1 MIRSRAE
8 GRALPS
14 QRGRP
19 DGDFSD
25 VRDLG
30 DPVPVAVVDDDDPP
44 AAPMPRIHDAGPGG
58 GTDLTRRYLREIGRI
73 PLLSGAEEV
82 RLARAIE
89 AGLLAGERL
98 AAGDAGPDH
107 DALVEVVR
115 IGQRAKAS
123 LIEANLRLV
132 VSIAR
137 RYTRRGLP
145 MLDLIQEGNVGL
157 IRAVERFDHARG
169 FKFSTYA
176 TWWIRQAISRALAE
190 QGRTIRLPVHVVDEL
205 NRVLRVLRTLAQ
217 KQARDPSVE
226 ELAAATSLPADRV
239 VELLSYAEEPVSL
252 QLPVGESSDNMFGD
266 FVEDTDALSPEELVA
281 QLLLRDQVE
290 QVLDGLSE
298 REKMVV
304 RLRYGLH
311 DGRTR
316 TLEEVGREFGVTR
329 ERVRQIE
336 HRTLTKLRRNEWASE
351 LRDYLA

>member
-19 DGDFSD
+19 DGDLSE
-25 VRDLG
+25 VSSRG
-30 DPVPVAVVDDDDPP
+30 DAAPTSVVDDDEP
-44 AAPMPRIHDAGPGG
+44 AAAPAPRLSDPGPGT

-73 PLLSGAEEV
+73 PLLKGPEEV

-98 AAGDAGPDH
+98 AAADAGPDE
-107 DALVEVVR
+107 DALAEVVR
-115 IGQRAKAS
+115 LGQRAKAS

-217 KQARDPSVE
+217 REARDPTVE
-226 ELAAATSLPADRV
+226 ELADATSLPADRV
-239 VELLSYAEEPVSL
+239 VELLSYSEEPVSL
-252 QLPVGESSDNMFGD
+252 QLPVGESSENTFGD
-266 FVEDTDALSPEELVA
+266 FVEDTEALSPEELVA
-281 QLLLRDQVE
+281 QILLRDQVE

-298 REKMVV
+298 RERAVV

-351 LRDYLA
+351 LRDYLG

>member
-1 MIRSRAE
+1 
-8 GRALPS
+8 
-14 QRGRP
+14 
-19 DGDFSD
+19 
-25 VRDLG
+25 
-30 DPVPVAVVDDDDPP
+30 VPTAVVHDDDEP
-44 AAPMPRIHDAGPGG
+44 AAVPTPRTPFDDGG

-73 PLLSGAEEV
+73 PLLSGADEV
-82 RLARAIE
+82 RLARAVE
-89 AGLLAGERL
+89 AGLLAGDRL
-98 AAGDAGPDH
+98 ATGPDPGP
-107 DALVEVVR
+107 DREALVELVR
-115 IGQRAKAS
+115 LGQVAKAG

-205 NRVLRVLRTLAQ
+205 NRVLRVLRTMSQ
-217 KQARDPSVE
+217 SQARDPSVD
-226 ELAAATSLPADRV
+226 ELAAATSLSVDRV

-252 QLPVGESSDNMFGD
+252 QLPVGESADNVFGD
-266 FVEDTDALSPEELVA
+266 FVEDTDELSPEELVA

-290 QVLDGLSE
+290 QVLDGLSD
-298 REKMVV
+298 REKAVV

-351 LRDYLA
+351 LRDFLS

>member
-1 MIRSRAE
+1 M
-8 GRALPS
+8 PS

-19 DGDFSD
+19 DGDFSE
-25 VRDLG
+25 VRGPG
-30 DPVPVAVVDDDDPP
+30 DAVPTAVVDDDEPP
-44 AAPMPRIHDAGPGG
+44 AAPAPQFTDAGSGA
-58 GTDLTRRYLREIGRI
+58 DLTRRYLREIGRI
-73 PLLSGAEEV
+73 PLLSGPDEV

-89 AGLLAGERL
+89 AGLLAEERL
-98 AAGDAGPDH
+98 AASGFDDE
-107 DALVEVVR
+107 ALAEVVR
-115 IGQRAKAS
+115 LGQEAKAA

-145 MLDLIQEGNVGL
+145 LLDLIQEGNVGL
-157 IRAVERFDHARG
+157 IRAVERFDYARG

-205 NRVLRVLRTLAQ
+205 NRVLRVLRTLSQA
-217 KQARDPSVE
+217 QARDPSVE
-226 ELAAATSLPADRV
+226 ELAAATALSADRV

-252 QLPVGESSDNMFGD
+252 QLPVGESSENMFGD
-266 FVEDTDALSPEELVA
+266 FVEDTDELSPEELVA

-298 REKMVV
+298 RERAVV

-351 LRDYLA
+351 LRDYLG

>member
-1 MIRSRAE
+1 M
-8 GRALPS
+8 PT
-14 QRGRP
+14 
-19 DGDFSD
+19 
-25 VRDLG
+25 
-30 DPVPVAVVDDDDPP
+30 AVVDDDEPP
-44 AAPMPRIHDAGPGG
+44 AAPAPQFTDAGSGA
-58 GTDLTRRYLREIGRI
+58 DLTRRYLREIGRI
-73 PLLSGAEEV
+73 PLLSGPDEV

-89 AGLLAGERL
+89 AGLLAEERL
-98 AAGDAGPDH
+98 AASGFDDE
-107 DALVEVVR
+107 ALAEVVR
-115 IGQRAKAS
+115 LGQEAKAA

-145 MLDLIQEGNVGL
+145 LLDLIQEGNVGL
-157 IRAVERFDHARG
+157 IRAVERFDYARG

-205 NRVLRVLRTLAQ
+205 NRVLRVLRTLSQA
-217 KQARDPSVE
+217 QARDPSVE
-226 ELAAATSLPADRV
+226 ELAAATALSADRV

-252 QLPVGESSDNMFGD
+252 QLPVGESSENMFGD
-266 FVEDTDALSPEELVA
+266 FVEDTDELSPEELVA

-298 REKMVV
+298 RERAVV

-351 LRDYLA
+351 LRDYLG

>member
-1 MIRSRAE
+1 MP
-8 GRALPS
+8 G
-14 QRGRP
+14 
-19 DGDFSD
+19 
-25 VRDLG
+25 
-30 DPVPVAVVDDDDPP
+30 AVVDDDEPP
-44 AAPMPRIHDAGPGG
+44 AAPAPRVADLGSGNG
-58 GTDLTRRYLREIGRI
+58 NGTDLTRRYLREIGRI
-73 PLLSGAEEV
+73 PLLSGADEV

-98 AAGDAGPDH
+98 AAGDAGPH
-107 DALVEVVR
+107 EEAYIELVR
-115 IGQRAKAS
+115 LGQRAKAS

-145 MLDLIQEGNVGL
+145 LLDLIQEGNVGL

-205 NRVLRVLRTLAQ
+205 NRVLRVLRTLSQ
-217 KQARDPSVE
+217 KEARDPSVE
-226 ELAAATSLPADRV
+226 ELADATSLSADRV
-239 VELLSYAEEPVSL
+239 VQLLSYAEEPVSL
-252 QLPVGESSDNMFGD
+252 QLPVGESSENMFGD
-266 FVEDTDALSPEELVA
+266 FVEDTDELSPEELVA

-298 REKMVV
+298 RERAVV

-351 LRDYLA
+351 LRDYLG

>member
-1 MIRSRAE
+1 M
-8 GRALPS
+8 PS

-19 DGDFSD
+19 DGDLPETS
-25 VRDLG
+25 RPG
-30 DPVPVAVVDDDDPP
+30 DAAPAAVVDDDEPP
-44 AAPMPRIHDAGPGG
+44 VPPLRRTSYDDGG

-73 PLLSGAEEV
+73 PLLSATDEV
-82 RLARAIE
+82 RLARAVE
-89 AGLLAGERL
+89 AGLLAEDRL
-98 AAGDAGPDH
+98 TSGPGPGPGPAPGPDH
-107 DALVEVVR
+107 EALVELVR
-115 IGQRAKAS
+115 LGRQAKGA

-145 MLDLIQEGNVGL
+145 LLDLIQEGNVGL

-205 NRVLRVLRTLAQ
+205 NRVLRVLRAMSQ
-217 KQARDPSVE
+217 SQARDPSVE
-226 ELAAATSLPADRV
+226 ELAAATSLTADRV

-252 QLPVGESSDNMFGD
+252 QLPVGESAENVFGD
-266 FVEDTDALSPEELVA
+266 FVEDTDELSPEELVA

-351 LRDYLA
+351 LRDYLG